1 MGSGLIISY
10 GQELYSMKYTN
21 EYCEYNDFQNIFYQ
35 YDIRLQST
43 NDMATTSK
51 LLLFLLKRV
60 FYLVF
65 IAIDVEFDIFLHIA
79 MTQVI

>member
-1 MGSGLIISY
+1 MINVKNTKMSC
-10 GQELYSMKYTN
+10 K
-21 EYCEYNDFQNIFYQ
+21 YNDFQNIFYQ